1 MSNNE
6 VTVAKSEAMASK
18 AKSKKRARTDEGGA
32 RKKRKAGFQQDES
45 LLDTEAGV
53 NQAIAAMDPQLL
65 ADYLAQKTSRF
76 GSDLSPVELADLY
89 ISPLSIEDT
98 TSWQEPRNLEKL
110 PEFLEKFTKEPEK
123 LKKAP
128 KLKGSPHTIIVS
140 GAGLRAADVVR
151 SVRKFSSKG
160 NMVAKLFAKHIK
172 LEEASKNLK
181 EHRTGMAVG
190 TPARLNDLVENGSL
204 SLANLERLVVDA
216 SHIDQKKRGVLDMK
230 DTLMPLVR
238 WLARKEFKEKYGAT
252 EKPLQLLFY

>member
-6 VTVAKSEAMASK
+6 VPKSEAMASK
-18 AKSKKRARTDEGGA
+18 AKSKKRSLNDEGGSQK
-32 RKKRKAGFQQDES
+32 KKRKAGFQQDES

-53 NQAIAAMDPQLL
+53 NKAIAAMDPQLL
-65 ADYLAQKTSRF
+65 ADYLAQKTTRF

-89 ISPLSIEDT
+89 ISPISITDT
-98 TSWQEPRNLEKL
+98 TSWQEARNLEKL
-110 PEFLEKFTKEPEK
+110 PEFLEKFTKDPEK

-128 KLKGSPHTIIVS
+128 KLKGSPHTIIIS

-151 SVRKFSSKG
+151 SARKFSSKG

-172 LEEASKNLK
+172 LDDASKHLK

-238 WLARKEFKEKYGAT
+238 WLARKEFKERYAAT
-252 EKPLQLLFY
+252 EKPLQLIFY

>member
-1 MSNNE
+1 
-6 VTVAKSEAMASK
+6 
-18 AKSKKRARTDEGGA
+18 
-32 RKKRKAGFQQDES
+32 
-45 LLDTEAGV
+45 
-53 NQAIAAMDPQLL
+53 MDSQLL

-89 ISPLSIEDT
+89 ISPISIEDT

-110 PEFLEKFTKEPEK
+110 PEFLEKFAKEPEK

-128 KLKGSPHTIIVS
+128 QAEGIASHHHY
-140 GAGLRAADVVR
+140 LRCWAESR
-151 SVRKFSSKG
+151 RCRQ
-160 NMVAKLFAKHIK
+160 FAKHIK

-238 WLARKEFKEKYGAT
+238 WLARKEFKEKYAAT